1 MRMMYSNGV
10 ESIKLQKENKKAK
23 GSFNLYVHLFK
34 PLFDFFAALTIFL
47 LLLPLFLIL
56 TLVLSIVNGGKAFF
70 LQERGGMH
78 ERIFKVIKFKTMSD
92 KRDAHGNLLPDA
104 DRLTVFGKFVR
115 RTSLDEIPQLIN
127 VLKGD
132 MSLVGPRPFISDYL
146 PLYSAVQRQRFLVR
160 PGITGWAQINGR
172 NAITWTKKLEYDVWY
187 ANNISL
193 TLDIRIMIK
202 TISKVFKTSD
212 VNQSTMVTAERF
224 NGYN

>member
-1 MRMMYSNGV
+1 MMYSNGV
-10 ESIKLQKENKKAK
+10 ESIKLEKKNKKTK

-34 PLFDFFAALTIFL
+34 PLFDFFVALTIFL

>member
-1 MRMMYSNGV
+1 M
-10 ESIKLQKENKKAK
+10 
-23 GSFNLYVHLFK
+23 YVHLFK
-34 PLFDFFAALTIFL
+34 PLFDFFVALTIFL

-92 KRDAHGNLLPDA
+92 KRDAHGNLLPDT

>member
-1 MRMMYSNGV
+1 M
-10 ESIKLQKENKKAK
+10 
-23 GSFNLYVHLFK
+23 YVHLFK
-34 PLFDFFAALTIFL
+34 PLFDFFVALTIFL

-78 ERIFKVIKFKTMSD
+78 ERIFKIIKFKTMSD

>member
-1 MRMMYSNGV
+1 M
-10 ESIKLQKENKKAK
+10 
-23 GSFNLYVHLFK
+23 YVHLFK
-34 PLFDFFAALTIFL
+34 PLFDFFVALTIFL